1 MQHRIPHDQ
10 TPSGVAATRRV
21 IVSRQSFLALG
32 RRCACALIALVAVL
46 FTPLAASAEFLN
58 PAIESS
64 KYLIIGTGDAGVVG
78 TSSAVSNS
86 EIGAIQAPVPMPGL
100 TLIEPIPPNTLPV
113 QMGISGD
120 GDVAITNVNG
130 TFDFSNLDIFATMGV
145 QTAGSAVDAND
156 GASNTTFNTLPF
168 PANGLMGNVDF
179 SSVLAEFANAKSV
192 IPGLVGDNNILLDLS
207 GDGKFSPNTVF
218 NLLSGLTMID
228 IDTGGNDLLLE
239 NTNLVFDG
247 PAGAFAIVRV
257 PSDANFNVVQSA
269 ILIGD
274 GGIGLNN
281 VLFFSDKPDS
291 NAHFNFNSLLVNG
304 VAFWDLS
311 MAGGESSWNDVQG
324 CTQIV
329 CDKINLNDVRL
340 MTCAFNVPES
350 ASFSLLGIG
359 LASLAVMS
367 SYRRST
373 GGRRRHT
380 RQSDSCT
387 TS

>member
-1 MQHRIPHDQ
+1 MRYQIDCYPTSGGAAR
-10 TPSGVAATRRV
+10 TLFAMFSRPSSLIR
-21 IVSRQSFLALG
+21 G
-32 RRCACALIALVAVL
+32 RSCVYALIAIVVVL
-46 FTPLAASAEFLN
+46 FAPLAASAGILP
-58 PAIESS
+58 PAVASS

-120 GDVAITNVNG
+120 GDVAITDVNG

-145 QTAGSAVDAND
+145 QTAGSAVDANV

-179 SSVLAEFANAKSV
+179 SSVLAELANAKAT
-192 IPGLVGDNNILLDLS
+192 IPGLVGDHSILLDLS
-207 GDGKFSPNTVF
+207 TDGKFASNTVF
-218 NLLSGLTMID
+218 NLLPGLTMID
-228 IDTGGNDLLLE
+228 IDAGGNDLLLE

-247 PAGAFAIVRV
+247 PADAFAIVRV
-257 PSDANFNVVQSA
+257 PNDANFNVTQSA
-269 ILIGD
+269 ILVGD

-281 VLFFSDKPDS
+281 VLFFTDKPDN
-291 NAHFNFNSLLVNG
+291 NAHFNFDSLLVNG

-311 MAGGESSWNDVQG
+311 MAGGESLWNNVQG

-329 CDKINLNDVRL
+329 GDKINLNDVRL
-340 MTCAFNVPES
+340 MKCGFNVPEPT
-350 ASFSLLGIG
+350 SFALLGVG
-359 LASLAVMS
+359 LASLAIVS
-367 SYRRST
+367 SYRRSR
-373 GGRRRHT
+373 GGRRRRT
-380 RQSDSCT
+380 RLG
-387 TS
+387 

>member
-10 TPSGVAATRRV
+10 TSSGIAATRRV

-32 RRCACALIALVAVL
+32 RRCACALITLAAVL
-46 FTPLAASAEFLN
+46 FTPLAASAEILH

-100 TLIEPIPPNTLPV
+100 TLVEPIPPNTLPV

-120 GDVAITNVNG
+120 GDVAITDVNG

-145 QTAGSAVDAND
+145 QTAGSAVDANV

-179 SSVLAEFANAKSV
+179 SSVLAELANAKTV
-192 IPGLVGDNNILLDLS
+192 IPGLVGDHSILLDLS
-207 GDGKFSPNTVF
+207 TDGKFASNTVF
-218 NLLSGLTMID
+218 NLLPGLTMID
-228 IDTGGNDLLLE
+228 IDAGGNDLLLE

-247 PAGAFAIVRV
+247 PADAFAIVRV
-257 PSDANFNVVQSA
+257 PDDANFNVTQSA
-269 ILIGD
+269 ILVGD

-281 VLFFSDKPDS
+281 VLFFTDKPDN
-291 NAHFNFNSLLVNG
+291 NAHFNFDSLLVNG

-311 MAGGESSWNDVQG
+311 MAGGESLWNNVQG

-329 CDKINLNDVRL
+329 GDKINLNDVRL
-340 MTCAFNVPES
+340 MKCGFNVPEPT
-350 ASFSLLGIG
+350 SFALRGVG
-359 LASLAVMS
+359 LASLAIVS
-367 SYRRST
+367 SYRRSR
-373 GGRRRHT
+373 GRGT
-380 RQSDSCT
+380 WLG
-387 TS
+387 